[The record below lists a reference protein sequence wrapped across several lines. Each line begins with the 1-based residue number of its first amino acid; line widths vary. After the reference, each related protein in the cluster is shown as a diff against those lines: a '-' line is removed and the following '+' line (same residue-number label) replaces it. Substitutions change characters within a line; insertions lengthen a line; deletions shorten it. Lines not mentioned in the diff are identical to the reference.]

1 MDNVLEVK
9 ALSKSYTDFT
19 LENISFNL
27 PEGFI
32 MGLIGPNGSG
42 KTTTIRTI
50 LNMAAPDKG
59 VINVFGKDNILNEQE
74 IKKEI
79 GVVFDNSYFVDE
91 WNMEDVE
98 KAYSLF
104 YSQWNSEKY
113 RSLLSKFRITEKKRV
128 RELSKGMQMKLML
141 ACAFSYDARLLI
153 LDEPTSGLDP
163 VSRDELLEILSDYI
177 EDGKHSVLFSTHIT
191 SDLEKIADYIT
202 FVNLGKLIFT
212 GSKEEFVESYRIVSG
227 DKKALMPELE
237 KKLIGTRSFAT
248 GFEALIRTQDMPEA
262 LHSQAVNATIDDIVV
277 FVSRQSEKEKEE
289 RK

>member
-19 LENISFNL
+19 LKNISFNL

-42 KTTTIRTI
+42 KTTTIRSI

-59 VINVFGKDNILNEQE
+59 VINVFGKDN
-74 IKKEI
+74 
-79 GVVFDNSYFVDE
+79 
-91 WNMEDVE
+91 
-98 KAYSLF
+98 
-104 YSQWNSEKY
+104 
-113 RSLLSKFRITEKKRV
+113 
-128 RELSKGMQMKLML
+128 
-141 ACAFSYDARLLI
+141 I

-237 KKLIGTRSFAT
+237 KKLIGTRTFAT